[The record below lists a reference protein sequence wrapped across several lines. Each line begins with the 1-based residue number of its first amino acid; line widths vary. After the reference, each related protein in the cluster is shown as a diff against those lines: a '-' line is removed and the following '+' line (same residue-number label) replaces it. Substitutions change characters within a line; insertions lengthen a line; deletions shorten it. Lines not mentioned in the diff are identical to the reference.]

1 LTSGSSRAVFLLNH
15 GAAGV
20 LIGLKDNRP
29 ILMKILWVKAGGLV
43 PPDIGGKI
51 RSYSIVK
58 ELAKTHEVTLFNF
71 YAAHSD
77 DVHSGLKPMFH
88 RVVNLPLP
96 IATNR
101 GLGELASFARNIFSS
116 SPHTVSKYCRPEVKA
131 RMRELLASQKFDV
144 IICDFVVAAAAIPWE
159 VACPKVI
166 FTHNVEALIWKRHLE
181 VSQNPLWKMTSW
193 GEYQKMIR
201 FEKHFLN
208 KSQYV
213 LTVSEADKNFFSDFV
228 DRSKMT
234 VISTGVD
241 TDYFRPDNGNEQ
253 PNSLVFTGSMDWMP
267 NEDGVLYFLHSIL
280 PLIRREIP
288 LVSFTIVGRKP
299 SERLRSAAASEAG
312 VQVTGTVDDIRPYVR
327 EGSVYV
333 VPLRI
338 GSGTRLK
345 IFEAMAMG
353 KAIVSTTLGAEGL
366 PIRHGVDISMA
377 DSPEEFSR
385 KVCGLL
391 RDSEERRRLGSA
403 ARQMVEQ
410 HYSWSA
416 VAAEFDEVLRRVAPL
431 SSAHEMKLPAAEKV
445 SALRA

>member
-1 LTSGSSRAVFLLNH
+1 
-15 GAAGV
+15 
-20 LIGLKDNRP
+20 
-29 ILMKILWVKAGGLV
+29 MKILWVKAGGLV

-58 ELAKTHEVTLFNF
+58 ELARTHEVTLFNF
-71 YAAHSD
+71 YAAHQS
-77 DVHSGLKPMFH
+77 DVHSGLNGMFDQ
-88 RVVNLPLP
+88 VINLPLP

-101 GLGELASFARNIFSS
+101 GFGELASFARNLLSS

-131 RMRELLASQKFDV
+131 RMRELLASRKFDV
-144 IICDFVVAAAAIPWE
+144 ILCDFVVAAEAIPWE
-159 VACPKVI
+159 VNCPKVI
-166 FTHNVEALIWKRHLE
+166 FTHNVEALIWKRHFE
-181 VSQNPLWKMTSW
+181 VSRNPVWKMVSW
-193 GEYQKMIR
+193 GEYQKMAR

-208 KSQYV
+208 KSDHV
-213 LTVSEADKNFFSDFV
+213 LTVSEADKDFFSDFI

-241 TDYFRPDNGNEQ
+241 TNYFRPDSGDAK

-280 PLIRREIP
+280 PLIRREMP
-288 LVSFTIVGRKP
+288 DLRFTIVGRKP
-299 SERLRSAAASEAG
+299 SEKLRAAAASETR
-312 VQVTGTVDDIRPYVR
+312 VHVTGTVDDIRPYVR

-366 PIRHGVDISMA
+366 PIRDGVDISLA
-377 DSPEEFSR
+377 DRPEEFAR
-385 KVCGLL
+385 KVCELL
-391 RDSEERRRLGSA
+391 RDPAERRRLGSA
-403 ARQMVEQ
+403 ARDLVEK
-410 HYSWSA
+410 HYSWSS
-416 VAAEFDEVLRRVAPL
+416 VAAEFDAVLRRVAPM
-431 SSAHEMKLPAAEKV
+431 SISRVPKLAVEETV
-445 SALRA
+445 SPLRA

>member
-1 LTSGSSRAVFLLNH
+1 
-15 GAAGV
+15 
-20 LIGLKDNRP
+20 
-29 ILMKILWVKAGGLV
+29 MKILWVKAGGLV

-58 ELAKTHEVTLFNF
+58 ELAKTHKVTLFNF
-71 YAAHSD
+71 YAAHSGD
-77 DVHSGLKPMFH
+77 MHSGLNGMFD

-101 GLGELASFARNIFSS
+101 GVGELASFARNMLSL
-116 SPHTVSKYCRPEVKA
+116 SPHTVSKYCRPEVKD

-144 IICDFVVAAAAIPWE
+144 IICDFVVAAAAIPWD

-166 FTHNVEALIWKRHLE
+166 FTHNVEALIWKRHFE
-181 VSQNPLWKMTSW
+181 VSRNPVWKLVSW
-193 GEYQKMIR
+193 GEYQKMVR

-208 KSQYV
+208 KSDHV
-213 LTVSEADKNFFSDFV
+213 LTVSEADKDFFSDFI

-241 TDYFRPDNGNEQ
+241 TEYFRPDNAQEQ
-253 PNSLVFTGSMDWMP
+253 HNSLVFTGSMDWMP
-267 NEDGVLYFLHSIL
+267 NEDGVLYFMRSIL

-288 LVSFTIVGRKP
+288 EVSFTIVGRKP
-299 SERLRSAAASEAG
+299 SEKLRSAAASVPG
-312 VQVTGTVDDIRPYVR
+312 VHVTGTVDDIRPYVR

-366 PIRHGVDISMA
+366 PIRDGVDISIA
-377 DSPEEFSR
+377 DRPEDFSR
-385 KVCGLL
+385 NVCALF
-391 RDSEERRRLGSA
+391 RDQAERRRLGSA
-403 ARQMVEQ
+403 ARQLVEQ
-410 HYSWSA
+410 HYSWSS
-416 VAAEFDEVLRRVAPL
+416 VAAEFDDVLRRVAPL
-431 SSAHEMKLPAAEKV
+431 TGAREMKLPVGEKV
-445 SALRA
+445 SPARA